1 MRTMDTST
9 SINLVRFNQLPQ
21 RCMLNE
27 YWISVG
33 VATRRWRHYIFSS
46 HFPSVDHRVLSV
58 GRSIVSFTYTNG
70 AHVTP
75 YQEGNESQRTHTGIM
90 MIYNN
95 MIFRISH
102 PFVSN
107 IMANQTY
114 SDTPTRCTHPTQRI
128 GVSGML
134 RE

>member
-75 YQEGNESQRTHTGIM
+75 YQEGNESQ
-90 MIYNN
+90 
-95 MIFRISH
+95 
-102 PFVSN
+102 VVLLVVEA
-107 IMANQTY
+107 MANSYDATIC
-114 SDTPTRCTHPTQRI
+114 SGHTR
-128 GVSGML
+128 GS
-134 RE
+134 